1 MICKRRQTCVY
12 CGTSRTRIRDIYAGL
27 HDKTQSLYQNIGSHL
42 VLCLFWVQK
51 NPRNRLRFVND
62 SCIAWVTSILH
73 FQRIRTKNHL
83 PAEHGIRKHLQEISR
98 RLDDDMTSILT
109 ILGIGSLLISDC
121 PFTWCASTCL
131 SKSHSASMAAKCAH
145 QAEIVLAQR
154 PKDRSKW

>member
-1 MICKRRQTCVY
+1 MICKRRQTCIY
-12 CGTSRTRIRDIYAGL
+12 YGTSRTRIRDICRTTRQDAVPVPKYRFSVCFEFGRIQGTDWHL
-27 HDKTQSLYQNIGSHL
+27 LY
-42 VLCLFWVQK
+42 
-51 NPRNRLRFVND
+51 ND
-62 SCIAWVTSILH
+62 SCIAWDTSILH
-73 FQRIRTKNHL
+73 FLRIQTKNHL

-154 PKDRSKW
+154 LKDRSKW